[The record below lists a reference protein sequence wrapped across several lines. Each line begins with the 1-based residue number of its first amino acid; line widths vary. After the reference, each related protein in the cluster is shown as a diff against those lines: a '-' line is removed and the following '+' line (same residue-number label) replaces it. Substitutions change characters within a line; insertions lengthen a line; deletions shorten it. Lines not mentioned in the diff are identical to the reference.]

1 MTGTKERVRV
11 ALSRGVDAVEIPAG
25 TTTTLPA
32 GMEVTIVQTLGGNF
46 TVSAGPYGML
56 YRVAAQDADALGREP
71 PTQPKPL
78 PVAQP
83 GDAPGEPTH
92 RPAGEEQI
100 RELLKTIYDPE
111 IPVNIHDLGLIYG
124 VVRTPT
130 DDGRVDVRI
139 DMTLTAPGCGM
150 AGVLKSDVEAKVAAL
165 AGVRE
170 VEVEIVWDPPWDRDR
185 MSDAAKLQLGML

>member
-56 YRVAAQDADALGREP
+56 YRVAAEDADALGREP
-71 PTQPKPL
+71 PPQRKPL

-83 GDAPGEPTH
+83 GDAAGEPGH

-150 AGVLKSDVEAKVAAL
+150 GDVIANEVADKVLAVKGVGEVKVDVVF
-165 AGVRE
+165 
-170 VEVEIVWDPPWDRDR
+170 DPPWDRYR
-185 MSDAAKLQLGML
+185 MSEAAKLQLGM